1 MPVRWNSALVGGVT
15 TAMLALGGCETTNTA
30 PPSTPN
36 PPPQTDVQNESPVI
50 EAARQTAAQPLEPSY
65 PSIDTLTGQT
75 AESIET
81 LLGQPQFRRRDKPAE
96 LWQYRVT
103 GCVLDLFLYP
113 GAGRSL
119 AVDFLDVRQIGNSDV
134 GRQDCLVSLLKTK
147 AAGVQG

>member
-15 TAMLALGGCETTNTA
+15 ATMLALGGCGTTNPD
-30 PPSTPN
+30 PPPTPN
-36 PPPQTDVQNESPVI
+36 PSTQTEVQNESPVI
-50 EAARQTAAQPLEPSY
+50 EAASQAAAQPVEPVY

-96 LWQYRVT
+96 LWQYRAT

-113 GAGRSL
+113 GAGSSL
-119 AVDFLDVRQIGNSDV
+119 AVDFLDVRQIGNSDI

-147 AAGVQG
+147 ASGAQG